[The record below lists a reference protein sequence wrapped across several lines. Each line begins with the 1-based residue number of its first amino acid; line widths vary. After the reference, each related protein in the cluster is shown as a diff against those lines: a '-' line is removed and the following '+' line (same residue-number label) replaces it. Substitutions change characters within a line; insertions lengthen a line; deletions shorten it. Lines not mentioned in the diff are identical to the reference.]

1 MCALFVKSL
10 ALAAAATAVAS
21 AAAPVA
27 LHRGDE
33 ITDRQLFAYLAYP
46 VQPGDWVRYRVD
58 FGETST
64 VIKTIGF
71 GSESVGGA
79 RTLFI
84 ETHVRALSVT
94 GLPAGSTIRVG
105 TDAVLK
111 TYVAGTAFAD
121 LAHPYRVIAS
131 ALHVGTFEYE
141 VTPGAGE
148 TYSALSGAVYSE
160 PRSGTVRSVKAVDMH
175 VADKTM
181 HATHVVASFSPV
193 ALPVGGVATGYTLE
207 VWQSPD
213 APLGTIAI
221 DNAQA
226 RAVRWRLTA
235 FGRGGYRSLFSKTL
249 DEIRASS
256 RPDMP

>member
-1 MCALFVKSL
+1 MRSLFVR
-10 ALAAAATAVAS
+10 ALAVAVVAVAGL

-46 VQPGDWVRYRVD
+46 PQPGDWVRYRVD

-71 GSESVGGA
+71 GFESVGGV

-84 ETHVRALSVT
+84 ETHVRALTVT
-94 GLPAGSTIRVG
+94 GLPAESTIGVG

-131 ALHVGTFEYE
+131 ALHVGSFEYE
-141 VTPGAGE
+141 VTPGGGE
-148 TYSALSGAVYSE
+148 TYSALSGAVYSP
-160 PRSGTVRSVKAVDMH
+160 PRSGTVQSVKAVDMQ
-175 VADKTM
+175 VGGQTL
-181 HATHVVASFSPV
+181 HATHVVASFAAVP
-193 ALPVGGVATGYTLE
+193 LPVGGVATGYTLE
-207 VWQSPD
+207 IWQSPE
-213 APLGTIAI
+213 APLGTVAIA
-221 DNAQA
+221 NAQA
-226 RAVRWRLTA
+226 REVQWRLIA
-235 FGRGGYRSLFSKTL
+235 FGRGGYQSLFSKTL
-249 DEIRASS
+249 DQIRASS